1 MKRYIGRATGAVIG
15 LAGGPPGVAF
25 GFFVGWLVD
34 EVRVHHEREEI
45 VDRFLRNPDEFRGRR
60 SRPDLAT
67 LALMVLVA
75 SADGSPGTSFVDQIM
90 RDYHALYAKTRTK
103 TPYLIRVVAERVHVS
118 ALEALARYLGGIL
131 TEPELVRHASALVAA
146 AAGNETGITTE
157 QRELLR
163 AIVAYWPVDTAQMS
177 EFERSTE
184 GLNRQAL
191 RVLGLSATVEEDQL
205 RSVYRSLVKTIHP
218 DTASPLDAGKQAQLA
233 DSFRRCRE
241 AYETLSGQLHDR
253 RRVWGDKST

>member
-1 MKRYIGRATGAVIG
+1 
-15 LAGGPPGVAF
+15 
-25 GFFVGWLVD
+25 
-34 EVRVHHEREEI
+34 
-45 VDRFLRNPDEFRGRR
+45 
-60 SRPDLAT
+60 
-67 LALMVLVA
+67 
-75 SADGSPGTSFVDQIM
+75 
-90 RDYHALYAKTRTK
+90 
-103 TPYLIRVVAERVHVS
+103 
-118 ALEALARYLGGIL
+118 
-131 TEPELVRHASALVAA
+131 
-146 AAGNETGITTE
+146 
-157 QRELLR
+157 
-163 AIVAYWPVDTAQMS
+163 MS